1 LDRSQLRPFPKE
13 SLEFTT
19 YPLLAKSFYKL
30 CCQIE
35 EPKKLEIFEQEIIE
49 MLGEEWQS
57 SNEQSL
63 VI

>member
-1 LDRSQLRPFPKE
+1 
-13 SLEFTT
+13 LEFTT